1 MFRINVLKIVGFRD
15 SPEDE
20 TEMLLLGEKKI
31 VFYILYSTTIKNK

>member
-20 TEMLLLGEKKI
+20 TEMLLLGEKKNSLLNF
-31 VFYILYSTTIKNK
+31 VLYNY